1 VITCI
6 ADQLRRDEGTRL
18 RLYQDTVGKWTIG
31 VGRNLSDVGISQDE
45 SDLMLANDIKA
56 AIASLESAFPWITVL
71 DDVRLGAVLN
81 MTFNM
86 GIGGVAEFKDFL
98 GKLQSGDYAGAAQ
111 AMLHSE
117 WATQV
122 GARAQ
127 RLSIQIEGG
136 QWQ

>member
-1 VITCI
+1 VITSL

-31 VGRNLSDVGISQDE
+31 TGRNLTDVGVSQDE
-45 SDLMLANDIKA
+45 SDLMLANDIRSATA
-56 AIASLESAFPWITVL
+56 ALESAFPWVTIL

-81 MTFNM
+81 MTFNI
-86 GIGGVAEFKDFL
+86 GVGGVAQFKDFL

-111 AMLHSE
+111 SMLQSK
-117 WATQV
+117 WAEQV

-127 RLSIQIEGG
+127 RLSIQVESG